1 MGEAN
6 QRGDFVQRRAAAV
19 AKDREL
25 DTLRR
30 YAAMLACIVR
40 EQGRVRLNKRDLD
53 ALGSYAL
60 RVSRDGD
67 VFMVTCE
74 QPEAG

>member
-6 QRGDFVQRRAAAV
+6 QRGDFNERRQQAV

-25 DTLRR
+25 ATLRR

-40 EQGRVRLNKRDLD
+40 EQGRVRLNRRDLESM
-53 ALGSYAL
+53 GSYTL
-60 RVSRDGD
+60 RVARDGD

-74 QPEAG
+74 PPGAG